1 MSFTNIS
8 NLKSD
13 DNARSFVMLYNFNAK
28 EVVNLKNIC
37 RIFGIKDVEV
47 LSRKNACSKVSD
59 VIDGVISSSDEEGVN
74 QKAIVFNNVNHARV
88 NGLIDGLKKFRS
100 GRPLMAFVTEDNVN
114 WTFNNLLLNL
124 LEERVALQQGKNTN
138 H

>member
-1 MSFTNIS
+1 MSFTNINDVKS
-8 NLKSD
+8 ND
-13 DNARSFVMLYNFNAK
+13 TRSFVMIYNFNAK
-28 EVVNLKNIC
+28 EVTNLKNIC

-47 LSRKNACSKVSD
+47 LSRKNACTKVCD
-59 VIDGVISSSDEEGVN
+59 IIEGMISSSEDEGIN

-88 NGLIDGLKKFRS
+88 NGLIDGLKKFRI
-100 GRPLMAFVTEDNVN
+100 GRPLMAFVTDDNVN

-124 LEERVALQQGKNTN
+124 VEERVALKQGKNLN

>member
-8 NLKSD
+8 NLKND
-13 DNARSFVMLYNFNAK
+13 DNARSFVMLYNFNPK

-47 LSRKNACSKVSD
+47 LSRKYACSKVSD

-88 NGLIDGLKKFRS
+88 NGLIDGLKKFRI

>member
-8 NLKSD
+8 NLKND

-47 LSRKNACSKVSD
+47 LSRKYACSKVSD

-88 NGLIDGLKKFRS
+88 NGLIDGLKKFRI